1 MLKDTRSTLFLGGPL
16 HTHITPNA
24 QKKLKNLQYPGSY
37 EYILDP
43 IKGPLLGTMVKTWI
57 V

>member
-1 MLKDTRSTLFLGGPL
+1 MLKDTGSTLFLGGPL
-16 HTHITPNA
+16 HTHIMPNA

-43 IKGPLLGTMVKTWI
+43 IKGPLLGTMVKAW
-57 V
+57 VV